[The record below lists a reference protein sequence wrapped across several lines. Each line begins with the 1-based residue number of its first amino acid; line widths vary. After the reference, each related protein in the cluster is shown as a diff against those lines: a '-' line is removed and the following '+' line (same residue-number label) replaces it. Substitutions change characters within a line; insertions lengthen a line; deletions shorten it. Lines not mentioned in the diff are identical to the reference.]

1 MDRRIKGNYTAVED
15 WFACEN
21 EKPLDHEE
29 KEKVEQVK
37 FLEETHKE
45 EEVKQPKRL
54 PKRKHNFAVEILWV
68 SVIVFGLLKGC
79 SYVEQKLVA
88 KPPVTDPVMA
98 EMASKLAALGSLEA
112 RLVELEE
119 SVFTIKCDLMRLD
132 PEKERGSVDGTLE
145 ARLKMIKGRA
155 SSLYKTLS
163 GSTSTIGEKRGVRL
177 DPEKERGSVDGTL
190 EARLKMIK
198 GRASSFYKT
207 LSGSTSTIGEKMYD
221 TGEKMYNTMSGSTN
235 SIAAA
240 IRTTLLGE
248 KTDNSD
254 STVEEGIGRPDYVLS
269 SKIVRYSNPYKR
281 ENDGTIAINEDAVSM
296 VRPGV
301 GEIGHSFCLNGST
314 GFVEIKLD
322 TRVVPQGVT
331 LEYQHEGGDSPRP
344 TAPKDCR
351 VSAWLED
358 EKESVDRV
366 YLLAEFTYNLDKRHI
381 QTFALDDS
389 RFSLG
394 GKMVN
399 KIRFDV
405 LSNYGSEAT
414 CIYRLRVHGQE
425 RLD

>member
-1 MDRRIKGNYTAVED
+1 MDPRIRGNYSAVDD
-15 WFACEN
+15 WFAC

-37 FLEETHKE
+37 FSETHKE
-45 EEVKQPKRL
+45 EQVKQPKRL

-68 SVIVFGLLKGC
+68 SLIVFGLLKGC

-119 SVFTIKCDLMRLD
+119 SVFNIKCDLMRLD
-132 PEKERGSVDGTLE
+132 PEKEKGSVEGTLE
-145 ARLKMIKGRA
+145 ARVKMIKGRA

-163 GSTSTIGEKRGVRL
+163 GSTSTIGEKV
-177 DPEKERGSVDGTL
+177 
-190 EARLKMIK
+190 
-198 GRASSFYKT
+198 
-207 LSGSTSTIGEKMYD
+207 YD
-221 TGEKMYNTMSGSTN
+221 TGEKMYNTVSGSTS

-254 STVEEGIGRPDYVLS
+254 STVDEGIGRPDYALS
-269 SKIVRYSNPYKR
+269 FIGSKIVRYSNPYKR
-281 ENDGTIAINEDAVSM
+281 ESDGTIAINEDAVSM
-296 VRPGV
+296 GRPGI

-322 TRVVPQGVT
+322 TRIVPQGVT
-331 LEYQHEGGDSPRP
+331 LEYQDESGDSPRP

-366 YLLAEFTYNLDKRHI
+366 YLLSEFTYNLDKKHI
-381 QTFALDDS
+381 QTFALDNS
-389 RFSLG
+389 RFLLG

-414 CIYRLRVHGQE
+414 CIYRLRVHGRE